1 MKRHGMR
8 RTAALMLALLMG
20 LALAAPAAAADR
32 QAAEDAAW
40 QLYDLGL
47 FRGTGTDD
55 QGFPIFALDQ
65 APTRAQS
72 VTMLVRL
79 LGQED
84 AATAGSWTMP
94 FTDVPEWAA
103 PYVGY
108 AYEKGL
114 TLGRSAT
121 SFDPDSPVRATEYL
135 TFVLRALGYASG
147 TDFAWDSAWTLTDR
161 LGLCKGQ
168 YGAETTNFTR
178 GDVAVLSAAALAVCP
193 KDSEKTLRETIG
205 AVSATGRVQWAD
217 ECVACREGMM
227 AFSFTAQGKE
237 SYTRFTVASATVN
250 GVACTVR
257 QYETPQDVKTL
268 CRTLS
273 GSDLPTDAFALARL
287 SYDEKAALAAAD
299 ETVTAGGQTYP
310 VLTFHL
316 VCTGTL
322 ANKEQVQELVVLK
335 YYVDDY
341 GGIF

>member
-1 MKRHGMR
+1 MKKISKRAWM
-8 RTAALMLALLMG
+8 A
-20 LALAAPAAAADR
+20 LALAAPACAADR
-32 QAAEDAAW
+32 QTAEDAAW
-40 QLYDLGL
+40 ELYDLGL

-55 QGFPIFALDQ
+55 QGFPVFALDQ

-168 YGAETTNFTR
+168 YGAETTSFTR
-178 GDVAVLSAAALAVCP
+178 GDVAIVSLRSLSTA
-193 KDSEKTLRETIG
+193 
-205 AVSATGRVQWAD
+205 Q
-217 ECVACREGMM
+217 CVACREGMM

-237 SYTRFTVASATVN
+237 SYTRFTVDSATVN

-299 ETVTAGGQTYP
+299 ESVTAGGQTYP